1 MDESIISIFWRIFSI
16 SENRGLRFNF
26 KNINDSYQVAYII
39 FRLPFKGLVFSKYI
53 PSCESV
59 WQDRMLICK
68 EFGTWKRNANM
79 AGVEKQLSYC
89 FFFFFFF
96 IHKMLGSKTIHCLL
110 VNMCPASRNT
120 VHNLFSIRY
129 VEQLANRR
137 RIPLWKRS
145 WLLFFHWWDCAKLC
159 NIASIAEKWVVITV
173 SGRLHFSLLFLW
185 CFKSRGLVSRE
196 NYLDGW
202 PSFTRIYSITPEAS
216 VKR

>member
-1 MDESIISIFWRIFSI
+1 MSTAFQRPCILEIYTQ
-16 SENRGLRFNF
+16 LRVGMTGPDAHLQGVRHL
-26 KNINDSYQVAYII
+26 K
-39 FRLPFKGLVFSKYI
+39 KKCKY
-53 PSCESV
+53 CWCGKATV
-59 WQDRMLICK
+59 L
-68 EFGTWKRNANM
+68 
-79 AGVEKQLSYC
+79 LL
-89 FFFFFFF
+89 FFFFFF

>member
-16 SENRGLRFNF
+16 SENRGLRFSF

-39 FRLPFKGLVFSKYI
+39 FRLPFKGACILEIYTQLRVGMTGPDAHLQGVRHLKKKCKYCWCGKATVLLLFS
-53 PSCESV
+53 S
-59 WQDRMLICK
+59 
-68 EFGTWKRNANM
+68 
-79 AGVEKQLSYC
+79 
-89 FFFFFFF
+89 FFS

-129 VEQLANRR
+129 VERLANRR

-159 NIASIAEKWVVITV
+159 NIASIAEKWVVVTV
-173 SGRLHFSLLFLW
+173 SGRLHFSLLFL
-185 CFKSRGLVSRE
+185 
-196 NYLDGW
+196 
-202 PSFTRIYSITPEAS
+202 
-216 VKR
+216 